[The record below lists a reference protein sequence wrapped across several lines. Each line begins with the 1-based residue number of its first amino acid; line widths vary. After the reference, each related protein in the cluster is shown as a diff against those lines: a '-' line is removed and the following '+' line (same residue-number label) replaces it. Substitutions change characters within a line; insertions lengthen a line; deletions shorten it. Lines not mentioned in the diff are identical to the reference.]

1 MTMSGPKGNP
11 AYKWVEVWYDDWD
24 TLKVKYAH
32 AQAAGTPHETH
43 PAMHVLASKHSA
55 SCLSHI
61 SHAVCCDVGLAGAK
75 GVGFWTADATQLDP
89 MVISKMWAAVP
100 PS

>member
-32 AQAAGTPHETH
+32 AQAAGTPHETTRL
-43 PAMHVLASKHSA
+43 HVFAFQAQRVVSTRSSIA
-55 SCLSHI
+55 CLSRR
-61 SHAVCCDVGLAGAK
+61 AL
-75 GVGFWTADATQLDP
+75 P
-89 MVISKMWAAVP
+89 MVSQGRRG
-100 PS
+100 

>member
-32 AQAAGTPHETH
+32 ARAAGTPHETH
-43 PAMHVLASKHSA
+43 PAT
-55 SCLSHI
+55 HI

>member
-43 PAMHVLASKHSA
+43 PAT
-55 SCLSHI
+55 C
-61 SHAVCCDVGLAGAK
+61 VC
-75 GVGFWTADATQLDP
+75 FPSTARR
-89 MVISKMWAAVP
+89 VY
-100 PS
+100 